1 MISPRLRMRG
11 ALAGAVVALTFALTW
26 SLVKVPA
33 LEDKADAAVGEV
45 NTLKPQVKTLTENQ
59 GKLQTGLDEA
69 NRRLVALGKAPVDVP
84 SVAAPPAPL
93 PDEFTSEEAEA
104 VRVIVADMI
113 ARTPAKVTSEQV
125 TQIARVASAFVVKPK
140 DGKTPTAAELT
151 PIVKVVL
158 AQFCTSDRCVGPRG
172 ETGPKGDKGD
182 PAPAVTDEQLLAAS
196 AQSLAAYC
204 GQESKPCTPKDGVD
218 GKDAPPP
225 YSVVDMD
232 CVGDGDQS
240 YWKTYLSNGTDQKV
254 LTTRG
259 PCRIG
264 PDPD

>member
-1 MISPRLRMRG
+1 MINPRLRMRG

-26 SLVKVPA
+26 SLVKVPT
-33 LEDKADAAVGEV
+33 LEDSAARSESKASTALTKVEDLEKQVDANKAA
-45 NTLKPQVKTLTENQ
+45 LSQ
-59 GKLQTGLDEA
+59 A
-69 NRRLVALGKAPVDVP
+69 NGRLIALGAKPVPQPKVT
-84 SVAAPPAPL
+84 STPPPQ
-93 PDEFTSEEAEA
+93 PDEFTADEAAA

-113 ARTPAKVTSEQV
+113 ARTPAQITQAEV
-125 TQIARVASAFVVKPK
+125 TQIARVASAFVPKPK
-140 DGKTPTAAELT
+140 DGKTPTVAELT

-158 AQFCTSDRCVGPRG
+158 AQYCTGDKCVGQRG
-172 ETGPKGDKGD
+172 QKGDKGD
-182 PAPAVTDEQLLAAS
+182 PAPAVTDEQLLAAA
-196 AQSLAAYC
+196 AQSLVAYC

-225 YSVVDMD
+225 YSVVDTD

-240 YWKTYLSNGTDQKV
+240 VWKTYLSNGTDQKV

>member
-1 MISPRLRMRG
+1 MINPRLRMRG

-26 SLVKVPA
+26 SLVKVPT
-33 LEDKADAAVGEV
+33 LEDQVSKSDTKVDQLGGQVTVLTGRVSANEKALA
-45 NTLKPQVKTLTENQ
+45 
-59 GKLQTGLDEA
+59 EA
-69 NRRLVALGKAPVDVP
+69 NSRLVAKGEAPVPVP
-84 SVAAPPAPL
+84 KTDPAPQ
-93 PDEFTSEEAEA
+93 PDEFTADEAAA

-113 ARTPAKVTSEQV
+113 ARTPAQITQAEV
-125 TQIARVASAFVVKPK
+125 TQIARVASAFVPKPK

-204 GQESKPCTPKDGVD
+204 GQESKPCQGTPGAD
-218 GKDAPPP
+218 GKDAPPAF
-225 YSVVDMD
+225 SETDQD

-240 YWKTYLSNGTDQKV
+240 YWRIYLSNGTDQRIITAK
-254 LTTRG
+254 G